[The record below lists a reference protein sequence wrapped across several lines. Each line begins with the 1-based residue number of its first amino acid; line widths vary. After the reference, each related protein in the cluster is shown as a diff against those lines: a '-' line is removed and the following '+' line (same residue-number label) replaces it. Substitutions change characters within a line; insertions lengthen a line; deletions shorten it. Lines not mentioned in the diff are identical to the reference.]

1 MITLV
6 TPTIQGMPVP
16 PRPEPSPPL
25 GTSSRTS
32 GPMPQS
38 SRSDTLF
45 EEPPA
50 DHRWGDST
58 MYAGLF
64 GGVGMGMYGVGSA
77 AVGVRRSAANTMGTV
92 QNSIN
97 STAQRV
103 TRTVDAGMR
112 QGLPVLLEA
121 AENTKSSAKNFSLAI
136 KIIIGLMVLFLL
148 LEIYKINT
156 NRKRYY
162 Y

>member
-16 PRPEPSPPL
+16 PKPEPSPPL
-25 GTSSRTS
+25 GTSSRTFGS
-32 GPMPQS
+32 MPKS

-50 DHRWGDST
+50 DHRWGDSA

-77 AVGVRRSAANTMGTV
+77 AVGAKRSVANTMGTM

-103 TRTVDAGMR
+103 TRTVDAGVR
-112 QGLPVLLEA
+112 QGLPVLLES
-121 AENTKSSAKNFSLAI
+121 AEKVKSSAKILSFVI
-136 KIIIGLMVLFLL
+136 TIMFGIMVLFLL

>member
-25 GTSSRTS
+25 GRSSRT
-32 GPMPQS
+32 PRPIPQS
-38 SRSDTLF
+38 SRSETLF
-45 EEPPA
+45 EEPSA
-50 DHRWGDST
+50 NHRWDDSA

-77 AVGVRRSAANTMGTV
+77 AMGVRRSAANTMGTM

-97 STAQRV
+97 STAHRV

-121 AENTKSSAKNFSLAI
+121 AEK
-136 KIIIGLMVLFLL
+136 
-148 LEIYKINT
+148 YKKHP
-156 NRKRYY
+156 RKTSVWL
-162 Y
+162 